1 MAVTQVSGIYQMVLF
16 LFFLADIRGFRKVK
30 IVAVARVIHGAAARI
45 GRGMNYHGRPARQII
60 RYSDRQRLQPLVVR
74 SLVDAFKQRGAQIAF
89 PGIRQHRQHYGPFLR
104 FCHGFKGSRQRRP

>member
-16 LFFLADIRGFRKVK
+16 LLCLAGICGFRNVR
-30 IVAVARVIHGAAARI
+30 IIAVAGAIHGPAAGI
-45 GRGMNYHGRPARQII
+45 GRGMNDHGRPARQII
-60 RYSDRQRLQPLVVR
+60 RFSERQRLQPLVVR

-104 FCHGFKGSRQRRP
+104 FCHGFKGSRQSRP